1 MLERAYGWLKCKLGI
16 NNQLPATDRI
26 LQLLIGLKD
35 DLQDIKRDLRIEKE
49 FLQKEVAKREAIINT
64 MLETLPDM
72 VWMKDK
78 EGKYMYAN
86 KAIRDGLLFCENPIG
101 KNDVELAK
109 KAKERFG
116 YKNHTFG
123 EVCVNSDTVV
133 LDNMHKQRFMEKGK
147 VMGKMMHLEVHKAP
161 VVFDGEVIGVCGS
174 GRDMTEYSEAY
185 LAHGCS
191 KCPLM
196 EDVFAKYEFVNNEE
210 K

>member
-1 MLERAYGWLKCKLGI
+1 MFERAYGWLRCKLGI

-26 LQLLIGLKD
+26 LQSLIGLKD

-49 FLQKEVAKREAIINT
+49 FLQKEVAKREVIINT

-72 VWMKDK
+72 AWMKDK

-123 EVCVNSDTVV
+123 EVCGNSDGEV
-133 LDNMHKQRFMEKGK
+133 LKNMHKQRFMEKGK
-147 VMGKMMHLEVHKAP
+147 VMGKMLHLEVHKAP

-174 GRDMTEYSEAY
+174 GRDMTEYREAY

-191 KCPLM
+191 KCPMM
-196 EDVFAKYEFVNNEE
+196 EDIFAKYEFVNNEE